1 MKKKNTAFKEG
12 RGGLLLAGIFVVIAG
27 GIAGGYFLVRSTTLE
42 DALSGDRVT
51 SALFIIENNGE
62 PLSTYVFFCYP
73 NTRRGALFDIPQN
86 VGTIIRT
93 LNRVDRID
101 SVYDPA
107 RPDAYRRE
115 VERLLGI
122 TLPYLVVISMSGLR
136 SLIDLIDGIEIII
149 PEAITDFHQNPPVLL
164 PAGRVMLDGDKAEAY
179 LGYRAPN
186 DDDEQ
191 ILLKREGFF
200 LALIKKIGE
209 KQAFLSHR
217 GFKKYFYTCLRTTMP
232 PRVIDRFFETLSH
245 IDTTRITAQTVSGNY
260 RDVSGERL
268 LFPYYNGNLIKD
280 IVSEALSGLT
290 RISDSGIGD
299 RIFTIEVLNGTST
312 TGLASR
318 TAELLRGFGYD
329 VINVGNADS
338 TQHGKTMVIDRSGMA
353 EFGRFFADIIRC
365 ETIRVESPGNDIDDE
380 GIGITEGDTSY
391 QADFTLILGWDFNG
405 RYVTQ

>member
-1 MKKKNTAFKEG
+1 MKKKNTVFKEDSS
-12 RGGLLLAGIFVVIAG
+12 GLFLAGILVLVAV
-27 GIAGGYFLVRSTTLE
+27 GIAGGYFLIRNTTLE

-51 SALFIIENNGE
+51 SALFIIENGGK
-62 PLSTYVFFCYP
+62 PLGTYVFFCYP

-86 VGTIIRT
+86 IGLIIQT

-122 TLPYLVVISMSGLR
+122 TLPYLMVINMRGLR
-136 SLIDLIDGIEIII
+136 SLVDLIDGVEINI
-149 PEAITDFHQNPPVLL
+149 PEVIADFHQSPPILL
-164 PAGRVMLDGDKAEAY
+164 PAGRVLLDGDKVEAY
-179 LGYRAPN
+179 LSYSAP
-186 DDDEQ
+186 DDDADQ
-191 ILLKREGFF
+191 LLLKRESFF
-200 LALIKKIGE
+200 LSLMRKIGE
-209 KQAFLSHR
+209 KQAALSHQEL
-217 GFKKYFYTCLRTTMP
+217 KNYFYASLKTTMSP
-232 PRVIDRFFETLSH
+232 HTIDRFFEMLSH
-245 IDTTRITAQTVSGNY
+245 IDTTRVTTQTVSGNY

-268 LFPYYNGNLIKD
+268 LLPYYNGKLIKD

-290 RISDSGIGD
+290 RISDSVTGD
-299 RIFTIEVLNGTST
+299 RVFTVEVLNGTST
-312 TGLASR
+312 TGLAGR

-338 TQHGKTMVIDRSGMA
+338 AQSDKTLVIDRSGVA

-365 ETIRVESPGNDIDDE
+365 ETIRVESRDNDLDDE
-380 GIGITEGDTSY
+380 GIGMTEADTGY

-405 RYVTQ
+405 RYVNQ